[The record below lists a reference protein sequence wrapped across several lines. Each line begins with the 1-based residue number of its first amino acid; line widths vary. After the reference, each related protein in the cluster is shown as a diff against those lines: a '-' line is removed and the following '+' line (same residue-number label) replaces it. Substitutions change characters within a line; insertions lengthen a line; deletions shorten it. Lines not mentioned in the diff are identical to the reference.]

1 MRKGTATVSD
11 GFDGCIAVCLSFY
24 RQQST
29 MKCRGKAINRS
40 WSVTTRSTPPFIQR
54 RPQIDTIVF
63 YYSLT
68 YHNTQAG
75 PAPLWAWPTLRST
88 EAFHFWTQKTTKE
101 SHSISYSWDTGWGP
115 AVGKA
120 NGYQDVSNSMTPLP
134 GWKHRMTLYYV
145 LVCLLYPSF
154 LSSGISSTKSHKVN
168 CQSYIHMNIFQGGN
182 HTKQNTQLFTHDHSA
197 CLLIL
202 TQFPSIKYLRWS

>member
-29 MKCRGKAINRS
+29 MKFRGKAINRS

-54 RPQIDTIVF
+54 RPQIDTTVF

-88 EAFHFWTQKTTKE
+88 EAFHFWEQKTTKE
-101 SHSISYSWDTGWGP
+101 SHSISYSRDTGWGP

-120 NGYQDVSNSMTPLP
+120 NGYQDVSNSIDSPAWLETPYD
-134 GWKHRMTLYYV
+134 TV
-145 LVCLLYPSF
+145 LCVSMSSLSF
-154 LSSGISSTKSHKVN
+154 LSLFRYIFHKE
-168 CQSYIHMNIFQGGN
+168 S
-182 HTKQNTQLFTHDHSA
+182 
-197 CLLIL
+197 
-202 TQFPSIKYLRWS
+202 